1 MQLLAEQVRPELA
14 GHKAWRDGTHRT
26 VAPEETLARLLTLLP
41 ALGITRVAD
50 LTGLD
55 TLGVPVAAAM
65 RPNSRSLAV
74 HQGKG
79 LSRTAAKVSA
89 IMEAAECHH
98 AETIE
103 RPLRLARPGALADA
117 VDVRRLPRA
126 RGGGE
131 LDIPFLWIEGV
142 DLASA
147 APRWVPYELV
157 HADFTA
163 PQPAGSFVFQATT
176 NGLAAGNEPLE
187 ATVHA
192 LCEAAERDAIAV
204 WRAAGGPGGCDARVL
219 DPDGVTDPACAG
231 LLRRFAAAGVAAAIW
246 DVTGDAGLPTYLCL
260 LVPPDGG
267 LAGIEPEL
275 GSGCHLHPGVAL
287 ARALTEA
294 AQARITRISGARDDF
309 APDSYEP
316 AVRAA
321 RLGDAQSWLGL
332 ARRGRSCAFRRDR
345 AGPTLRHDLDTVLDG
360 LRRIGCEEAVWVD
373 LSKPALGIAA
383 GRVVVPGLEGPFQP
397 GEHVPGVRARA
408 AA

>member
-1 MQLLAEQVRPELA
+1 MRLLAEQARPEPA
-14 GHKAWRDGTHRT
+14 GRKAWREGTHRT
-26 VAPEETLARLLTLLP
+26 VAPEATLARLLPLLP

-79 LSRTAAKVSA
+79 LSRAAAKVSA

-103 RPLRLARPGALADA
+103 RPLRLVRPGALADA
-117 VDVRRLPRA
+117 VDVRRLPR
-126 RGGGE
+126 GGGE
-131 LDIPFLWIEGV
+131 LDTPFLWIEGV

-163 PQPAGSFVFQATT
+163 PQPAGSFLFQATT
-176 NGLAAGNEPLE
+176 NGLAAGNEPVE
-187 ATVHA
+187 AMVHA
-192 LCEAAERDAIAV
+192 LCEAVERDAIAV
-204 WRAAGGPGGCDARVL
+204 WRAAGGPGGRGARVL
-219 DPDGVTDPACAG
+219 DPGDVADLACAG
-231 LLRRFAAAGVAAAIW
+231 LLRRFTTAGVAVAIW
-246 DVTGDAGLPTYLCL
+246 DVTGDAGLPAYLCL

-275 GSGCHLHPGVAL
+275 GSGCHLDPGVAL

-294 AQARITRISGARDDF
+294 AQARTTRISGARDDF
-309 APDSYEP
+309 APASYEP
-316 AVRAA
+316 AARAA
-321 RLGDAQSWLGL
+321 RLADAQGWLSL
-332 ARRGRSCAFRRDR
+332 ARRGRQTAFRADR
-345 AGPTLRHDLDTVLDG
+345 AGPTLRNDLDTVLDR
-360 LRRIGCEEAVWVD
+360 LRRIGCGEAVWVD

-397 GEHVPGVRARA
+397 GEHVPGARA
-408 AA
+408 QAAS